1 MDNGLVP
8 DPVTVLVGIVSLV
21 LGWGLTTI
29 ASAWT
34 WRRQQVLDA
43 YVDLLEALDRSS
55 VPMGQLWTSGRAMD
69 KRTGEWAA
77 LAELVR
83 QHLVE
88 IDRAQGKLALVAGRR
103 GADVAFELYFAADR
117 EFRRAVAVPPST
129 SDHYREASLQTAKAY
144 LDVVDQGRREMWLRH
159 WRELLPGRESTFD
172 KHDRR
177 FTELNRTDPYPD
189 ATNPGKQPLG

>member
-1 MDNGLVP
+1 MP
-8 DPVTVLVGIVSLV
+8 DLITIFVGAV
-21 LGWGLTTI
+21 LGWILKTV
-29 ASAWT
+29 ADKWT

-55 VPMGQLWTSGRAMD
+55 VPMGQLWTSGRDIA
-69 KRTGEWAA
+69 KRTDEWVA

-103 GADVAFELYFAADR
+103 GADVAFELYFASDR
-117 EFRRAVAVPPST
+117 EFRRAIAVPPST
-129 SDHYREASLQTAKAY
+129 PDHYREASLQTAKAY
-144 LDVVDQGRREMWLRH
+144 FDVVDQGRREMWLRH
-159 WRELLPGRESTFD
+159 WREVLPGRESTFE

-177 FTELNRTDPYPD
+177 FAELDRTDPYPV
-189 ATNPGKQPLG
+189 AKKTEQPPGESSTA

>member
-1 MDNGLVP
+1 ML
-8 DPVTVLVGIVSLV
+8 DPVAVGVGIFSLV

-55 VPMGQLWTSGRAMD
+55 VPMGQLWTSGREMG
-69 KRTGEWAA
+69 KRTGEWVA

-103 GADVAFELYFAADR
+103 GADVGFELYFASDR

-159 WRELLPGRESTFD
+159 WRERLPGRESTFE
-172 KHDRR
+172 KHTRR
-177 FTELNRTDPYPD
+177 FDELNKTDPYPVVKKPESE
-189 ATNPGKQPLG
+189 AGGGTPP

>member
-1 MDNGLVP
+1 LP
-8 DPVTVLVGIVSLV
+8 DLITVLVGIVSLV

-29 ASAWT
+29 AGAWT

-55 VPMGQLWTSGRAMD
+55 VPMGQLWTSGREMA
-69 KRTGEWAA
+69 KRTEEWAA
-77 LAELVR
+77 LAEVVR

-103 GADVAFELYFAADR
+103 GADVAFELYFASDR

-129 SDHYREASLQTAKAY
+129 SDHYREASLQTATAY
-144 LDVVDQGRREMWLRH
+144 FDVVDQGRREMWLRH
-159 WRELLPGRESTFD
+159 WRELLPGGESTFE

-177 FTELNRTDPYPD
+177 FAELNRIDPYPV
-189 ATNPGKQPLG
+189 AMKTEQPPSETSPS

>member
-1 MDNGLVP
+1 LP
-8 DPVTVLVGIVSLV
+8 DLITIFVGAV
-21 LGWGLTTI
+21 LGWILKTV
-29 ASAWT
+29 ADKWT

-55 VPMGQLWTSGRAMD
+55 VPTGQLWTSGRDMA
-69 KRTGEWAA
+69 KRNDEWVA

-88 IDRAQGKLALVAGRR
+88 IDHAQGKLALVAGRR
-103 GADVAFELYFAADR
+103 GADVAFELYFASDR
-117 EFRRAVAVPPST
+117 EFRRAIAVPPST

-144 LDVVDQGRREMWLRH
+144 FDVVDQGRREMWLRH
-159 WRELLPGRESTFD
+159 WRELLPGRESTFE

-177 FTELNRTDPYPD
+177 FTELNRTDPYPVVKK
-189 ATNPGKQPLG
+189 TEQPPDESSSGG